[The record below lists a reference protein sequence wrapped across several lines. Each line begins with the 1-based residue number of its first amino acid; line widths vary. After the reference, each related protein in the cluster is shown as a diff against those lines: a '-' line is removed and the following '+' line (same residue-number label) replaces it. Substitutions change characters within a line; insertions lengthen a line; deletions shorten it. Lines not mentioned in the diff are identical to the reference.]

1 MKLQP
6 YRQNS
11 LVDRQY
17 WKLSARYFGPYRI
30 EDRMGAVAYK
40 LALPTGS
47 RIHPIFHISQLKK
60 RIGSH
65 HLQGTQLPSYGTSP
79 TLEPVAV
86 LARRMVQRGNRPATQ
101 VLVHWINSFPE
112 DATWEFLFDLQQ
124 CFPDFEP

>member
-11 LVDRQY
+11 LADRQY
-17 WKLSARYFGPYRI
+17 RKLSARYFGPYRI

-47 RIHPIFHISQLKK
+47 QIHPIFHMSQLKK
-60 RIGSH
+60 RIRSH
-65 HLQGTQLPSYGTSP
+65 HLQRTQIPSYGTSP

-101 VLVHWINSFPE
+101 VLVHWTNSFPE
-112 DATWEFLFDLQQ
+112 DATWECLFDLQQ
-124 CFPDFEP
+124 RFPDFEP